1 VLTPTTWTRST
12 RKTKTRPRPLA
23 PVPAPPRGWAFSPL
37 GFVRRVF
44 VGAYED
50 NILFLGSALTFDALL
65 AALPFALLLLSAL
78 GFFVHAGDEAMQD
91 VVALLERML
100 PVGGVDEDNPLQRAE
115 DLVTGVVESRTQLSI
130 FGIPLFFW
138 FATRFF
144 SGARAALNEV
154 FDTRESRSFF
164 QGKGIDFIL
173 VVVTLVVIVS
183 NAYLTVRFATNPW
196 IGRFVIGLSTYG
208 LVVVLFY
215 IVYTV
220 APTRSMRWDT
230 ALVASAV
237 AALGFEIAKKIF
249 SLYLTQFATI
259 DRLISNAN
267 AIAVLLIVMWL
278 YAIAVIFL
286 FGSEVAETYDLMRRQ
301 REQRAILG

>member
-1 VLTPTTWTRST
+1 M
-12 RKTKTRPRPLA
+12 
-23 PVPAPPRGWAFSPL
+23 
-37 GFVRRVF
+37 F

-91 VVALLERML
+91 VIVLLDRVL
-100 PVGGVDEDNPLQRAE
+100 PRSGADDGPIRRAE
-115 DLVTGVVESRTQLSI
+115 ALMTGVVESRTQLSI
-130 FGIPLFFW
+130 FGLPLFFW

-144 SGARAALNEV
+144 SGARAALNEI
-154 FDTRESRSFF
+154 FDTTESRPFLV
-164 QGKGIDFIL
+164 GKGVDVVL
-173 VVVTLVVIVS
+173 VIVTLVLLVS
-183 NAYLTVRFATNPW
+183 NAFLTVRFANNPW
-196 IGRFVIGLSTYG
+196 IGRFVIGLSMYG
-208 LVVVLFY
+208 LVVALFY

-230 ALVASAV
+230 ALVAAAV
-237 AALGFEIAKKIF
+237 AALGFEIAKKLY

-267 AIAVLLIVMWL
+267 AIAVLLLVVWL
-278 YAIAVIFL
+278 YAMAIIFL
-286 FGSEVAETYDLMRRQ
+286 FGGEVAETYDLMRRQ